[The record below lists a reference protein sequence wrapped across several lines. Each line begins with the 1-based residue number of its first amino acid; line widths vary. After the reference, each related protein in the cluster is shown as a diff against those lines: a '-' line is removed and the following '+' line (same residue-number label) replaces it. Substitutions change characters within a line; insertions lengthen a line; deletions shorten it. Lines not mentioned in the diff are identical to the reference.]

1 MKVMRGDRCS
11 KTFSCLK
18 ISFWI
23 WSWSNLLGP
32 TPSSTAL
39 SRHQH
44 PNLSKLASLGCE
56 WSFLS
61 LEFDIDPIVETA
73 GERILIWLEE
83 LVKIP
88 GALDS
93 FRVEPLPWRQVI
105 AGQVGAR
112 LAKWVPDLRA
122 DALQS
127 IVGPDSMW
135 EEAPLSGRR
144 GERY

>member
-1 MKVMRGDRCS
+1 M
-11 KTFSCLK
+11 
-18 ISFWI
+18 
-23 WSWSNLLGP
+23 
-32 TPSSTAL
+32 
-39 SRHQH
+39 
-44 PNLSKLASLGCE
+44 
-56 WSFLS
+56 
-61 LEFDIDPIVETA
+61 
-73 GERILIWLEE
+73 EE

-93 FRVEPLPWRQVI
+93 FRVEPLLWRQVI

>member
-1 MKVMRGDRCS
+1 MIENPGKDESWKSWEVTDVQRLFHVWRFLYGFDPDLIS
-11 KTFSCLK
+11 WDPLHPAQHSPGIHILTFRSLHLWAV
-18 ISFWI
+18 SDYF
-23 WSWSNLLGP
+23 P
-32 TPSSTAL
+32 V
-39 SRHQH
+39 SR
-44 PNLSKLASLGCE
+44 SY
-56 WSFLS
+56 
-61 LEFDIDPIVETA
+61 VERA

-83 LVKIP
+83 SVKIP
-88 GALDS
+88 GAL
-93 FRVEPLPWRQVI
+93 LWRQVI